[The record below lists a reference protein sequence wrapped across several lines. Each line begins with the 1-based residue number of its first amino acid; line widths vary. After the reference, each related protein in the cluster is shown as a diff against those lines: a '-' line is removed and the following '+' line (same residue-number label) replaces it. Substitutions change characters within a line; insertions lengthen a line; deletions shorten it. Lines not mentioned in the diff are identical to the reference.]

1 MNTPNHC
8 SDDTIN
14 QLWEGGPILPNVLN
28 PETMFS
34 GATDRLIDLHRKYDF
49 EYTRFPSRPG
59 SWVCR
64 DLITFDPDPESQWHI
79 IGYGDTREQALL
91 DVLEQIAYVVARS

>member
-1 MNTPNHC
+1 MNTPNDC

-14 QLWEGGPILPNVLN
+14 QLWEGAILPNVLN

-91 DVLEQIAYVVARS
+91 DVLEQIASVVARS

>member
-14 QLWEGGPILPNVLN
+14 QLWEGGPVLPSVLN

-34 GATDRLIDLHRKYDF
+34 GATERLIDLQRKYDF
-49 EYTRFPSRPG
+49 EYTQFLSRPV
-59 SWVCR
+59 SWMCR
-64 DLITFDPDPESQWHI
+64 DRITFDPDPESDWHI
-79 IGYGDTREQALL
+79 IGYGDTREQALM
-91 DVLEQIAYVVARS
+91 DVLEQIAYLVARS